1 MYLWQL
7 SVERNPASWG
17 TAEWPPW
24 VRKGQVGPVFRAF
37 NKATYVT
44 RTLAG
49 YLPHLLCASGVLRSV
64 DWTYLCHSAP
74 SPPCSLHLAS
84 LLLLRSTEAP
94 TGLGVKMEKAHW
106 SSRAMWLHV
115 NGFVLPA
122 DLAWCLCV
130 SIHSVRLCA
139 GCVHTCRYIS
149 GESFSNSVA
158 QSILKFPAKYLI
170 SFKCV
175 LSSRFC
181 DHWFLYPE
189 LSGILW

>member
-1 MYLWQL
+1 M
-7 SVERNPASWG
+7 SPG
-17 TAEWPPW
+17 
-24 VRKGQVGPVFRAF
+24 
-37 NKATYVT
+37 
-44 RTLAG
+44 
-49 YLPHLLCASGVLRSV
+49 HLLATFPTCCVLLVFWGLWTELTCAIQL
-64 DWTYLCHSAP
+64 
-74 SPPCSLHLAS
+74 PPHPVHCIWPACSCFAQQRPPLAWVS
-84 LLLLRSTEAP
+84 RW
-94 TGLGVKMEKAHW
+94 KKAHW